1 LGALIL
7 PRFSCVAAGLPSY
20 LFQGT
25 APHIFPSNFTA
36 LQLCRNQMLKQE
48 LRSLQESLHEA
59 STAAVSAVEN
69 VEDEEEEEDDE
80 DDEPPE
86 GWLKSED
93 RRTSRYR
100 AVRTW

>member
-1 LGALIL
+1 
-7 PRFSCVAAGLPSY
+7 
-20 LFQGT
+20 
-25 APHIFPSNFTA
+25 
-36 LQLCRNQMLKQE
+36 MLKQE

-80 DDEPPE
+80 DDEPPP

-93 RRTSRYR
+93 RTENQR
-100 AVRTW
+100 

>member
-1 LGALIL
+1 
-7 PRFSCVAAGLPSY
+7 
-20 LFQGT
+20 
-25 APHIFPSNFTA
+25 
-36 LQLCRNQMLKQE
+36 MLKQE
-48 LRSLQESLHEA
+48 LLSLQESLHEA